1 LGVGGRRDS
10 GGRKSKGTGRSTEQA
25 VVIDLDNL
33 ARYRYLSFAWFVRM
47 AVAWLVGRDLFE
59 DTLDLGSINNILT
72 KAIEETKALKLNKEK
87 RNKIINNLQDS
98 KPINLHVRE
107 HFMDWE
113 VKEHTRMFGGRGKEV
128 RKFFKARPYVFGLHL
143 LGRELTRIHGDV
155 YLFIEPHIYLIELSL
170 SLNNYRE
177 FYNSIRDLVR
187 EYERRRANKEEKNIS
202 ETAFLTTLA
211 GLIINN
217 LRRYGVRT
225 CMIRE
230 LVGNPCKKSQTNTGK
245 ERGENEEEGISGN
258 AFVLY
263 RVDND
268 KGITPLDLTNLVRR
282 ILELERMGLSVSR
295 TLAGLADRF
304 VNSRRGGVIDLIN
317 TVGDAMFKYTI
328 TGDLGYIYNMIR
340 TVTTSEDYA
349 EVRDSLLGV
358 GGDSEE
364 GDSEGLGTV

>member
-1 LGVGGRRDS
+1 VGGRRDS
-10 GGRKSKGTGRSTEQA
+10 GGRKSKGAGRSTEQA

-72 KAIEETKALKLNKEK
+72 KAIEEAKALKLNKEK

-187 EYERRRANKEEKNIS
+187 EYERRRANKEEKNS

-230 LVGNPCKKSQTNTGK
+230 LVGNPCKKPQTNTGK

-304 VNSRRGGVIDLIN
+304 VNSRRGGVIDSVIDLIN

-358 GGDSEE
+358 GGDNEE
-364 GDSEGLGTV
+364 GD